1 MSEDYGQLKKGS
13 KEYKEKRQEIK
24 SEVLKKN
31 QKKMIHH
38 ILMSL
43 LNLKIRVLVYIT
55 KMKPMMSLQRKKVF
69 YNY

>member
-31 QKKMIHH
+31 
-38 ILMSL
+38 
-43 LNLKIRVLVYIT
+43 
-55 KMKPMMSLQRKKVF
+55 
-69 YNY
+69 